1 MSTRIVKI
9 RGREY
14 DQEVEY
20 LWDPVKK
27 VGKTKV
33 LRHLGPLKPL
43 NPERYVLVKLN
54 ISAANTR
61 VKKIWKKGNQSIGN
75 QKNSAEQNKTD
86 LPPLTP
92 PPDLIVKVL
101 NSVKA
106 SDKRLSGNEAY
117 NLLSQSSQI
126 KPDEPQTLK
135 THIGFALTILEREG
149 KISRTGKGKI
159 GDLISTH
166 QDSRWK
172 AVSLAPLNKLEHVQ
186 LC

>member
-33 LRHLGPLKPL
+33 LRHLGRLKPL

-61 VKKIWKKGNQSIGN
+61 VKKNMEKGQSIH
-75 QKNSAEQNKTD
+75 
-86 LPPLTP
+86 
-92 PPDLIVKVL
+92 
-101 NSVKA
+101 
-106 SDKRLSGNEAY
+106 R
-117 NLLSQSSQI
+117 
-126 KPDEPQTLK
+126 KPK
-135 THIGFALTILEREG
+135 
-149 KISRTGKGKI
+149 K
-159 GDLISTH
+159 
-166 QDSRWK
+166 
-172 AVSLAPLNKLEHVQ
+172 
-186 LC
+186 